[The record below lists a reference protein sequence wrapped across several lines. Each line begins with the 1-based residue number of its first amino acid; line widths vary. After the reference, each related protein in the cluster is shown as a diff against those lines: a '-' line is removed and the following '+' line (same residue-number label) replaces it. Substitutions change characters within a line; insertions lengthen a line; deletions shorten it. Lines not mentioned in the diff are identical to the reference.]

1 MQRFERIYKDAKLP
15 TRKTARSAGYD
26 MYCYKDTEIPPAYSL
41 KDGQV
46 RISLIPTLVSLG
58 VKAKLES
65 DRFLL
70 MIPRSSLCKRNLTLG
85 NTVGV
90 IDADYFGNKTNDGEI
105 FAAVINFGDESV
117 VLKAG
122 ERIVQGIISSYDK
135 VDYDDTT
142 EERAGGF
149 GSTGN

>member
-26 MYCYKDTEIPPAYSL
+26 MYCYKNTEIPPAYSL

-46 RISLIPTLVSLG
+46 RISLMPTLVSLG

-105 FAAVINFGDESV
+105 FAAVINFGDEPV

-122 ERIVQGIISSYDK
+122 ERIVQGIISSYDN

-142 EERAGGF
+142 DERAGVF

>member
-1 MQRFERIYKDAKLP
+1 M
-15 TRKTARSAGYD
+15 
-26 MYCYKDTEIPPAYSL
+26 
-41 KDGQV
+41 
-46 RISLIPTLVSLG
+46 PTLVSLG

-70 MIPRSSLCKRNLTLG
+70 MVPRSSLCKRNLTLG

-142 EERAGGF
+142 DERAGGF

>member
-26 MYCYKDTEIPPAYSL
+26 MDCYKDTEIPPAYSL
-41 KDGQV
+41 NAGQGG
-46 RISLIPTLVSLG
+46 IALMPTLVSLG

-70 MIPRSSLCKRNLTLG
+70 MVPRSSLCKRNLTLG

-142 EERAGGF
+142 DERAGGF

>member
-26 MYCYKDTEIPPAYSL
+26 MYCYKNTEIPPAYSL

-46 RISLIPTLVSLG
+46 RISLMPTLVSLG

-105 FAAVINFGDESV
+105 C
-117 VLKAG
+117 
-122 ERIVQGIISSYDK
+122 
-135 VDYDDTT
+135 
-142 EERAGGF
+142 
-149 GSTGN
+149 GSHKFWR

>member
-26 MYCYKDTEIPPAYSL
+26 MYCYKNTEIPPAYSL

-46 RISLIPTLVSLG
+46 RISLMPTLVSLG

-105 FAAVINFGDESV
+105 FAAVINFGDEPV

-135 VDYDDTT
+135 VD
-142 EERAGGF
+142 
-149 GSTGN
+149 

>member
-26 MYCYKDTEIPPAYSL
+26 MSGYKATEIPAAYSL

-46 RISLIPTLVSLG
+46 RISHMPTLVSLG

-70 MIPRSSLCKRNLTLG
+70 MVPRSSLCKRNLTLG

-135 VDYDDTT
+135 VDY
-142 EERAGGF
+142 
-149 GSTGN
+149 

>member
-135 VDYDDTT
+135 VDYDDTID
-142 EERAGGF
+142 ERAGGF